1 MCHPF
6 PGFSGNVVGV
16 FLAGLMWWLV
26 SKRTPKAE
34 SFCVERQP
42 GEFKEILTFYLQI
55 GGILVTLA
63 SGSLV
68 FLVGSSLFKNG
79 QLSWLLASPLF
90 LLAQAVLYVI
100 LFMVFMTLNYEHFK
114 HDRSTYT
121 RPKYVRNQAL
131 GFAGVL
137 CFCAGYLWLIF
148 VLTNLSTS
156 T

>member
-1 MCHPF
+1 MGVVLL
-6 PGFSGNVVGV
+6 GF
-16 FLAGLMWWLV
+16 MWLFI

-34 SFCVERQP
+34 AFCVEREP
-42 GEFKEILTFYLQI
+42 GQFKEILTFYLQI
-55 GGILVTLA
+55 GGIVVTLA

-79 QLSWLLASPLF
+79 RLSWLLASPLF
-90 LLAQAVLYVI
+90 LLAQTVLYVI
-100 LFMVFMTLNYEHFK
+100 LFMVFMTLDYEHFK
-114 HDRSTYT
+114 QDRNSYT

-137 CFCAGYLWLIF
+137 CFCVGYLWLIF
-148 VLTNLSTS
+148 VLTNFSKT

>member
-100 LFMVFMTLNYEHFK
+100 LFMVFMTLN
-114 HDRSTYT
+114 
-121 RPKYVRNQAL
+121 
-131 GFAGVL
+131 
-137 CFCAGYLWLIF
+137 
-148 VLTNLSTS
+148 
-156 T
+156 